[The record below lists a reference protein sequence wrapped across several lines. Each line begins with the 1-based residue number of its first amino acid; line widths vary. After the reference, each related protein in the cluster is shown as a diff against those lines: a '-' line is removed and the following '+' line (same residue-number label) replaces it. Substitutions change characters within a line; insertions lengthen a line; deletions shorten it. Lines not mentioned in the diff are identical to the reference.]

1 MTPYLTASPS
11 CKELSIPERAVDKKT
26 PHKGDRQQKECL
38 TTHGWTITFT
48 TSFTKTAAD
57 GVQTG
62 GFNMRKEEYVDWLNS
77 VDKEDRTDLM
87 ELEIADEMEYV
98 FF

>member
-1 MTPYLTASPS
+1 MTPHLTAMPS

-26 PHKGDRQQKECL
+26 PHKETDNIKECL
-38 TTHGWTITFT
+38 TTLGWTISYT

>member
-1 MTPYLTASPS
+1 
-11 CKELSIPERAVDKKT
+11 
-26 PHKGDRQQKECL
+26 
-38 TTHGWTITFT
+38 
-48 TSFTKTAAD
+48 
-57 GVQTG
+57 
-62 GFNMRKEEYVDWLNS
+62 MRKEEYVDWLNS